1 MNNKILQQKIEFLPG
16 VGPKKSTLL
25 NKEIGVYTIN
35 DMLHY
40 FPFRYEDRSK
50 IRKLSEVT
58 ENDFDGVFLVQAL
71 KKISSGL
78 YNKKRLTVK
87 IKDSSGFAELI
98 WFKGIKWIEKKILI
112 GKKYLIFGKP
122 KLFNKTILDHQIDVY
137 KKCGFNNI
145 HIVTGYCSNKI
156 EALGYNTTINCNS
169 LFKDFL

>member
-58 ENDFDGVFLVQAL
+58 EQDFDGVFLVQAL
-71 KKISSGL
+71 KK
-78 YNKKRLTVK
+78 NFFWFVQQKKV
-87 IKDSSGFAELI
+87 
-98 WFKGIKWIEKKILI
+98 
-112 GKKYLIFGKP
+112 
-122 KLFNKTILDHQIDVY
+122 NH
-137 KKCGFNNI
+137 
-145 HIVTGYCSNKI
+145 
-156 EALGYNTTINCNS
+156 
-169 LFKDFL
+169 